1 MNLDYYVDKTTYYT
15 TRFNAPS
22 LNEVVEVLNAE
33 ENVVVFHEDV
43 LMEKHNQEL
52 TITAGGIKSLYS
64 IRKPLNRIW
73 LNDMIVVATTARKRY

>member
-15 TRFNAPS
+15 TRFNAPT
-22 LNEVVEVLNAE
+22 LAEVVEVLNSE